1 MAVDWNVHS
10 LEMSQLVGHFGN
22 DPQNAT
28 FGTGFLPE
36 MSQFAGYPKSDPQ
49 NATFRSRCRDI
60 DARTAVHST
69 GHGRGARAARATHG
83 SWRTDPVAAAHRR

>member
-1 MAVDWNVHS
+1 MVACQMAVDWNVHS

-69 GHGRGARAARATHG
+69 RATG
-83 SWRTDPVAAAHRR
+83 AALEPRAWHSNR